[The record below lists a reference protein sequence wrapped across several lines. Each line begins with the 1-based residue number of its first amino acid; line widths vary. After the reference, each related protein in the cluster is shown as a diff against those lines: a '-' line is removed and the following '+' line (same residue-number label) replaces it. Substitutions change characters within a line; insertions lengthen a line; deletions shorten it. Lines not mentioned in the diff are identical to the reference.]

1 MVIVSSWDSRRI
13 VYTKKLIAFSNPNDD
28 EVLDFIPLSEIIAVR
43 DMSLIGEIADDASQF
58 NAESVENEEASA
70 EGGAAAIGNVLMI
83 ETKPEGYNS
92 GRPYEI
98 QAKTGQDFRAL
109 LQDVT
114 KLSNTAREQ
123 AGARPTHHDS
133 RAT

>member
-13 VYTKKLIAFSNPNDD
+13 VYTKKLIAFSNP
-28 EVLDFIPLSEIIAVR
+28 
-43 DMSLIGEIADDASQF
+43 DDASQF

-98 QAKTGQDFRAL
+98 RAKTGQDFRAL
-109 LQDVT
+109 LQDAT